1 MHHTTCCICWICQW
15 FGVHDSD
22 FWQGS
27 QSGLLCAAGPQ
38 PQKPQ
43 KCGAESNDW
52 RWLSAGVSL
61 SASVED
67 IRKAFL
73 QRAKSAH
80 PDVVGSGGKWY
91 SFVQSLPSWVEELT
105 AKFRDVSAGCL
116 SLSLSFLPDSQEME
130 TWCSWTCVALLAS
143 TCCCSN
149 ARQGLP
155 GLFLQA
161 MKR

>member
-1 MHHTTCCICWICQW
+1 MCFESSNLCLAGIWTFSFARSSNIICTTPHAVDVEFCQW
-15 FGVHDSD
+15 FPLHASD

-43 KCGAESNDW
+43 KCGAESDDW
-52 RWLSAGVSL
+52 RWLSPGVSL

-80 PDVVGSGGKWY
+80 PDVVGSGGK
-91 SFVQSLPSWVEELT
+91 
-105 AKFRDVSAGCL
+105 
-116 SLSLSFLPDSQEME
+116 
-130 TWCSWTCVALLAS
+130 
-143 TCCCSN
+143 
-149 ARQGLP
+149 
-155 GLFLQA
+155 
-161 MKR
+161 